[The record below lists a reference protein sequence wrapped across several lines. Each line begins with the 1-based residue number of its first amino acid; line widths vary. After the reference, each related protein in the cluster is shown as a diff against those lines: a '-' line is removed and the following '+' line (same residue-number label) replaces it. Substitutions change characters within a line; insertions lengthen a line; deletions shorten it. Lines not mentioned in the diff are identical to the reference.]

1 MNSIWRVSNL
11 VVQEMCLL
19 AEVLGKSNRAYVGNS
34 RGNPTRTVFLVYSG
48 RIRSMW
54 TVLPVVRNLAK
65 YKYLAVSIVLGVS
78 IKFPLKV
85 NLVSTTRL
93 CFSFSRA
100 KRALYAVGK
109 SELGFKRYLMLARAS
124 GLGWGR
130 LVCFQIC
137 IRPPLIRRWCPS
149 SGSSESLQS
158 LGEIPCSL

>member
-1 MNSIWRVSNL
+1 M
-11 VVQEMCLL
+11 
-19 AEVLGKSNRAYVGNS
+19 
-34 RGNPTRTVFLVYSG
+34 
-48 RIRSMW
+48 
-54 TVLPVVRNLAK
+54 AK

-124 GLGWGR
+124 GLG
-130 LVCFQIC
+130 
-137 IRPPLIRRWCPS
+137 
-149 SGSSESLQS
+149 
-158 LGEIPCSL
+158 